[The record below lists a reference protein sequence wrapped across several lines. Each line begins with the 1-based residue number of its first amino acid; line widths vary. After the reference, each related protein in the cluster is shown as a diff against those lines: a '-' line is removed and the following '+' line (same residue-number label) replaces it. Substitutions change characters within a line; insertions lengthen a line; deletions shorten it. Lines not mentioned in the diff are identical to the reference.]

1 MNVRT
6 IAILGAATVT
16 TIAAF
21 LVVAVVLGST
31 TQQQRTAKTAASA
44 CSTALGVPTEPGT
57 TVTELAGPQAA
68 AILDPRL
75 TGPAAATTL
84 ATLYQVANWRDVD
97 PTALAR
103 WARQPATEPLPPGAI
118 ASTVPDSPVTQTDSY
133 ETRCNATLSQL
144 TNRQMDNAIA
154 EPLLTTSPTPES
166 ERAAT
171 IAESLI
177 GQQSTGAA
185 FIEHIASAVYPDE
198 PIIGTPQPSAL
209 IWRGTRVAP
218 AALARGDL
226 IFFDYNRS
234 GPTQVAVALNSTL
247 VAATTGLDAPANPAG
262 AVVTGHA
269 PAQNVTIIRLTSTD
283 PSTTTER
290 PTQP

>member
-6 IAILGAATVT
+6 IATLVAATVT

-44 CSTALGVPTEPGT
+44 CSTALGAPAEPGT
-57 TVTELAGPQAA
+57 TVTDLAGPQAA

-97 PTALAR
+97 PAALAR
-103 WARQPATEPLPPGAI
+103 WIRQPTTEPLPPGAV
-118 ASTVPDSPVTQTDSY
+118 ASTIPDSPMTQTDSY
-133 ETRCNATLSQL
+133 ETRCNTVLSQL
-144 TNRQMDNAIA
+144 TNQQMANAVA
-154 EPLLTTSPTPES
+154 EALLTTNPTPES
-166 ERAAT
+166 ERAAST
-171 IAESLI
+171 AESLL
-177 GQQSTGAA
+177 GQQITQTA
-185 FIEHIASAVYPDE
+185 FIEHIAAAVYPDE

-209 IWRGTRVAP
+209 MWRGTRVAP

-234 GPTQVAVALNSTL
+234 GPTQVAVAMNSTL
-247 VAATTGLDAPANPAG
+247 VAATTGLDAPANPPG
-262 AVVTGHA
+262 AVVSGHA
-269 PAQNVTIIRLTSTD
+269 PAQNVTIIRLTSND